1 MQVRK
6 ECFKKSTSSVSDLSQ
21 ELYGE
26 LKQLKIKDEIS
37 IILLFHTATEAIYSR
52 VHNSGEQLLEVTPLF
67 AMSP

>member
-6 ECFKKSTSSVSDLSQ
+6 LCFKKSTSSVSGLSH

-26 LKQLKIKDEIS
+26 LKLLKIKDEIS
-37 IILLFHTATEAIYSR
+37 RILLFHTATEAIYSR
-52 VHNSGEQLLEVTPLF
+52 VHNSREQRLEVTPLL